1 MRVRDMKLGQ
11 LRDQIRQSSTPEL
24 ERMLGEERKSLFM
37 NLRDSASKQLENPR
51 KIRQTRKNIARILTF
66 LGQRERESAEAKK

>member
-24 ERMLGEERKSLFM
+24 ERMLGEERKNLFM
-37 NLRDSASKQLENPR
+37 SLRDSASKQLENPR
-51 KIRQTRKNIARILTF
+51 KIRQIRKNIARIITIQS
-66 LGQRERESAEAKK
+66 QR

>member
-1 MRVRDMKLGQ
+1 MKLGQ

-37 NLRDSASKQLENPR
+37 SLRDSASKQLENPR
-51 KIRQTRKNIARILTF
+51 KIRQTRKNIARLLTM
-66 LGQRERESAEAKK
+66 LSQRERESAEAK